1 LTATSADGGCT
12 KWWVV
17 AVVGL
22 GDVAEG
28 VSEEVDSLA
37 LEAESDVDVDG
48 CGDADVGVAQEFLD
62 DDEFGA
68 LLQEQRRGRVAEVVK
83 PDRPQ
88 VRLAEQR
95 VEVAGS
101 IGCPSGRVKT

>member
-1 LTATSADGGCT
+1 L
-12 KWWVV
+12 VE
-17 AVVGL
+17 
-22 GDVAEG
+22 VAEG
-28 VSEEVDSLA
+28 VSEEVDGLA
-37 LEAESDVDVDG
+37 LESEADVCVDRRS
-48 CGDADVGVAQEFLD
+48 DADVGVAQEFLD

-95 VEVAGS
+95 VEVTGS